1 MYLLKALHDE
11 AISDNFNIPSTL
23 SYGRNPTF
31 VGRQQYLEKIYRIIG
46 HGKQR
51 HTQPMPLV
59 IQGIGGVGKTQLVR
73 EYIFA
78 HRTNFSSVVWI
89 NSRSLQTTQS
99 SFVAFM
105 QEILDYYAQLSRIRP
120 TPYGRIAHHLG
131 VASFVNDAGQLVAN
145 LTNMNRVVGAVNRW
159 LEREG
164 NDDWLLVFDNV
175 DDLESF
181 RISDFFP
188 NSASGTVILT
198 SRRPECARLGEE
210 VNLEAM
216 NETESVTLLSKS
228 IQRNIVTSE
237 GTYGPAVPSRVFRLS
252 AADTGFRLRR
262 SKADSG

>member
-1 MYLLKALHDE
+1 VFKALHNE

-31 VGRQQYLEKIYRIIG
+31 VGRQQHLEKMRVIIG
-46 HGKQR
+46 HGKQKY
-51 HTQPMPLV
+51 TQPLPLV
-59 IQGIGGVGKTQLVR
+59 IHGIGGVGKTQLVR
-73 EYIFA
+73 EYIHA
-78 HRTNFSSVVWI
+78 HRTDFSSIIWI

-105 QEILDYYAQLSRIRP
+105 QDILDFYAQMFRIKP

-131 VASFVNDAGQLVAN
+131 VASLVNDAGQLVGN
-145 LTNMNRVVGAVNRW
+145 LSNIDRVIGAVKRW
-159 LEREG
+159 LERKG

-188 NSASGTVILT
+188 NSASGTIILT
-198 SRRPECARLGEE
+198 SRRPECARHGEE
-210 VNLEAM
+210 LKLEVM

-228 IQRNIVTSE
+228 FQRDIVSSR
-237 GTYGPAVPSRVFRLS
+237 GTYRPAIRSRIFRLS
-252 AADTGFRLRR
+252 MRLTIY
-262 SKADSG
+262 